1 HQGSKA
7 KSADCQCDAVVP
19 APVSAPT
26 TEVSA
31 APATSE
37 KPAVVAPVEPAS
49 AAAAPL
55 PAPSDEVE
63 QALSNELEAPQQ
75 PQQ

>member
-1 HQGSKA
+1 
-7 KSADCQCDAVVP
+7 SA
-19 APVSAPT
+19 SAPA

-37 KPAVVAPVEPAS
+37 TSAVVSPAVTPAEPAS
-49 AAAAPL
+49 AAPL

>member
-1 HQGSKA
+1 A
-7 KSADCQCDAVVP
+7 
-19 APVSAPT
+19 SAPA

-37 KPAVVAPVEPAS
+37 TSAVVAPAVTPAEPAS